1 MKNHVSNHSDRRSGF
16 SLLEIMIVLGVAM
29 VVTATAIPRMTTAIA
44 NAKLR
49 ASMTTLSGLLQ
60 NTRMVAVQQSKTKT
74 ARFSG
79 GTGTRLIG
87 YIKDATDT
95 TNVSTTDV
103 QIEMEAPITKLTTP
117 SGMGAPSAITTT
129 VLGFTP
135 QTGDPSFNSRGLPCA
150 FSAGTCT
157 NYGFVYYFKDNRI
170 TGSGGW
176 SAISVSP
183 AGRIKRWFHNG
194 SIWTD

>member
-1 MKNHVSNHSDRRSGF
+1 MKHHVSSQSDQSGF

-49 ASMTTLSGLLQ
+49 ASMTSLSGLLQ

-79 GTGTRLIG
+79 GTNTRLIG

-95 TNVSTTDV
+95 SAVATVDPQV
-103 QIEMEAPITKLTTP
+103 EMEAPINKLTTP
-117 SGMGAPSAITTT
+117 SGPGAPSAITTT
-129 VLGFTP
+129 ALGFTP
-135 QTGDPSFNSRGLPCA
+135 QTGDPSFNSRGMPCEY
-150 FSAGTCT
+150 SAGICT

-170 TGSGGW
+170 SGSGGW
-176 SAISVSP
+176 AAISVSP